1 MRPSQYHYIKRM
13 VTRNMYKRSTRGK
26 RKSSRKKKK
35 NNSECIHFFIFI
47 GILYA
52 ATAVVAT
59 IMVMWKVILFVIVA
73 LLLLRFTIRKLIQT
87 IRENRCRAIEEADE
101 RERKKMEEIELNAMI
116 RNYELKKQD
125 DKDNYEQW
133 KTLTK

>member
-52 ATAVVAT
+52 TTAVVAT

-87 IRENRCRAIEEADE
+87 IRENRCRAIEETEE